1 MEARE
6 ITINGLLR
14 EVWGGAGGRRAGPS
28 LVQQSYNAATKELD
42 AAFTQVNE
50 LTSGVGGTVGEENA
64 DDVPF

>member
-14 EVWGGAGGRRAGPS
+14 EVWPRWRGRRAGPS
-28 LVQQSYNAATKELD
+28 LVQQSYNAATKDLD
-42 AAFTQVNE
+42 AAFTQVHD
-50 LTSGVGGTVGEENA
+50 LTSDVGDPVGEDNA